1 MKKKTDKK
9 APYKGLTFKEFFA
22 KRHPDLTIIKAN
34 DGTKV
39 IAGEF
44 CGYAWGPMT
53 DTGCMHVC
61 PEYSSCDAAMETN
74 DLVKI
79 MDGEGGTWCDVC
91 GDTIPESSDATRVR
105 TKGKSYKCCG
115 EDCAE
120 TVRA

>member
-22 KRHPDLTIIKAN
+22 KRHPDLAIVKV
-34 DGTKV
+34 DGDNV
-39 IAGEF
+39 IVGQF
-44 CGYAWGPMT
+44 CGYAQGPMT

-61 PEYSSCDAAMETN
+61 PEYSSCDAAMEIG

-79 MDGEGGTWCDVC
+79 MDREGGTWCDVC

-105 TKGKSYKCCG
+105 TKSKSYKCCG